1 MATATPEAV
10 AAAAEALQAAGKRI
24 STIAV
29 QGHLGGGS
37 FTTVQKYLEAWQQT
51 QRDQRVAVVDVPS
64 AVVERGMTLLRQ
76 VWQAAQAEAS
86 QEITQTRE
94 DTEAQLSEMRDQLAE
109 ALLAVQRQEAENA
122 DQAQALVAQ
131 EAQVATLQA
140 ERDEARTEVRVHAA
154 QVSAAV
160 ERVQELQTRLDA
172 QASVSLEL
180 AQLQGA
186 HGALQRQVE
195 EQADTI
201 RRLSEQ
207 RATKP
212 RQVKQPE

>member
-10 AAAAEALQAAGKRI
+10 AAAAEALQAAGKRV

-51 QRDQRVAVVDVPS
+51 QRDQRAAVVEVPS

-76 VWQAAQAEAS
+76 VWQAAQAAAG

-94 DTEAQLSEMRDQLAE
+94 ETEAQLVEMRDQLAE

-122 DQAQALVAQ
+122 EQAQALAAL
-131 EAQVATLQA
+131 ELQVATLQA
-140 ERDEARTEVRVHAA
+140 ERDEARTEARVHAA
-154 QVSAAV
+154 QATAAA

-186 HGALQRQVE
+186 HGALQHQVV
-195 EQADTI
+195 EQSDTI

-212 RQVKQPE
+212 RQAKQPE

>member
-10 AAAAEALQAAGKRI
+10 AAAAEALQAAGKRV

-37 FTTVQKYLEAWQQT
+37 FTTVQKYLEGWQQT
-51 QRDQRVAVVDVPS
+51 QRDQRAAVVDVPS

-76 VWQAAQAEAS
+76 VWQAAQAEAG

-94 DTEAQLSEMRDQLAE
+94 ETEAQLAEMRDQLAE

-122 DQAQALVAQ
+122 EQAEALATL
-131 EAQVATLQA
+131 EKQVSTLQA
-140 ERDEARTEVRVHAA
+140 ERDEARTEARVNAA
-154 QVSAAV
+154 QVAAAA

-195 EQADTI
+195 EQAATI
-201 RRLSEQ
+201 KSLASGRGRTGKVADPS
-207 RATKP
+207 
-212 RQVKQPE
+212 

>member
-10 AAAAEALQAAGKRI
+10 AAAAEALQAAGKRV

-51 QRDQRVAVVDVPS
+51 QRDQRAAVVDVPS

-76 VWQAAQAEAS
+76 VWQAAQAEAG

-94 DTEAQLSEMRDQLAE
+94 DTEAALVEMRDQLAE
-109 ALLAVQRQEAENA
+109 ALLAVQRQEAENTE
-122 DQAQALVAQ
+122 QAQALATL
-131 EAQVATLQA
+131 EKQVATLQA
-140 ERDEARTEVRVHAA
+140 ERDEARTEARVNAA
-154 QVSAAV
+154 QVSAAA

-195 EQADTI
+195 EQAATI
-201 RRLSEQ
+201 KSLASGRGRGSK
-207 RATKP
+207 AADP
-212 RQVKQPE
+212 S

>member
-10 AAAAEALQAAGKRI
+10 VAAAEALQAAGKRVTTI
-24 STIAV
+24 SV
-29 QGHLGGGS
+29 QSHLGGGS

-51 QRDQRVAVVDVPS
+51 QRDQRAAVVDVPS

-76 VWQAAQAEAS
+76 VWQAAQAEAGE
-86 QEITQTRE
+86 EITQTRE
-94 DTEAQLSEMRDQLAE
+94 ETEAQLAEMRDQLAE

-122 DQAQALVAQ
+122 DQAQALATL
-131 EAQVATLQA
+131 EAQVAALQA
-140 ERDEARTEVRVHAA
+140 ERDEARTEARVNAA
-154 QVSAAV
+154 QAVAAA
-160 ERVQELQTRLDA
+160 ERVQELQVRLDA

-195 EQADTI
+195 EQAAMI
-201 RRLSEQ
+201 KSLSSGRG
-207 RATKP
+207 RAGKAADP
-212 RQVKQPE
+212 S

>member
-10 AAAAEALQAAGKRI
+10 AAAAEALQAAGKRV

-37 FTTVQKYLEAWQQT
+37 FTTVQKYLEAWQQE
-51 QRDQRVAVVDVPS
+51 QREQRVAAVDVP
-64 AVVERGMTLLRQ
+64 APVVERGLAMVRQ

-86 QEITQTRE
+86 QEIAQMREETQ
-94 DTEAQLSEMRDQLAE
+94 AQLAEMRDQLAE

-122 DQAQALVAQ
+122 DQTQALAMQ
-131 EAQVATLQA
+131 AAQVAALQA
-140 ERDEARTEVRVHAA
+140 DRDEVRTEARVNAA
-154 QVSAAV
+154 QVAAAA
-160 ERVQELQTRLDA
+160 ERVQELQARLDA
-172 QASVSLEL
+172 RASVSLEL

-195 EQADTI
+195 EQAATI
-201 RRLSEQ
+201 KSLASGRG
-207 RATKP
+207 RAGKAADP
-212 RQVKQPE
+212 S

>member
-10 AAAAEALQAAGKRI
+10 AAAAEALQAAGKRVTTI
-24 STIAV
+24 SV
-29 QGHLGGGS
+29 QSHLGGGS

-51 QRDQRVAVVDVPS
+51 QRDQRAAVVDVPA

-76 VWQAAQAEAS
+76 VWQAAQAEAGE
-86 QEITQTRE
+86 EITQTRE
-94 DTEAQLSEMRDQLAE
+94 ETEAQLAEMRDQLAE

-122 DQAQALVAQ
+122 DQAQAIAGQAAWV
-131 EAQVATLQA
+131 VTLQA
-140 ERDEARTEVRVHAA
+140 ERDEARTEARVNAA
-154 QVSAAV
+154 QAAAAA

-172 QASVSLEL
+172 QVSVSLEL

-195 EQADTI
+195 EQAATI
-201 RRLSEQ
+201 KSLASGRGRSSK
-207 RATKP
+207 AADPT
-212 RQVKQPE
+212 